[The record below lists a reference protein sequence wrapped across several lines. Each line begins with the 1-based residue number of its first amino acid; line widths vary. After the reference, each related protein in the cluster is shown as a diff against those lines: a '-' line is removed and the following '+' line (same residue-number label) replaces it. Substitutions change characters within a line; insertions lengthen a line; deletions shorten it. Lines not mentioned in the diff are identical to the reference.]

1 MNDKNLRVGLLG
13 CGHISR
19 DHLIAW
25 ADCPGADVVAVCD
38 PVRDRASAQA
48 EAFDIASVYTDPAA
62 MMAEAGLHAVDIV
75 TPRQTHAGMIRLAAE
90 HGLHALCEK
99 PLCPTL
105 QEAKELV
112 DEVGERIRMMVNENW
127 RYRRYF
133 CQIHSWIAE
142 GRLGTITQARIALWR
157 SNMLPRSDGM
167 VPALSRQPFVARE
180 ERLLVAES
188 LIHELDTMRSLF
200 GEMRVVAARLGRY
213 SDRIIG
219 EDAAAILLETDT
231 GHAVVVEGVM
241 TSAGHAF
248 RAPNRLEIAGTR
260 ASVTLDG
267 GQLRLHGPD
276 EDETIAYDENEVR
289 QGCFNGAIA
298 HFAACLRTGEPFL
311 TSARDQLNTLRLLED
326 VYGAAGPLRRP
337 HGAPANQGEGVSS

>member
-1 MNDKNLRVGLLG
+1 MSEKNLRVGLLG

-25 ADCPGADVVAVCD
+25 ANCPGADVVAVCD
-38 PVRDRASAQA
+38 PVEDRAAAQA
-48 EAFDIASVYTDPAA
+48 EAFSITAVYTDPAK
-62 MMAEAGLHAVDIV
+62 MMAEADLGAVDIV
-75 TPRQTHAGMIRLAAE
+75 TPRHTHAGMIRLAAE
-90 HGLHALCEK
+90 NGLHALCEK

-105 QEAKELV
+105 EQAEALV
-112 DEVGERIRMMVNENW
+112 AEIGDRVRVMVNENW
-127 RYRRYF
+127 RYREYF
-133 CQIHSWIAE
+133 EQIRMWIAE

-157 SNMLPRSDGM
+157 SNMLPRPDGM
-167 VPALSRQPFVARE
+167 VPALSRQPFVAKE

-188 LIHELDTMRSLF
+188 LIHELDTVRSLF
-200 GEMRVVAARLGRY
+200 GELRVVAARLGRY

-219 EDAAAILLETDT
+219 EDAAAILLEADA

-267 GQLRLHGPD
+267 ARLRLHGPE
-276 EDETIAYDENEVR
+276 EDETIEYDENKVR
-289 QGCFNGAIA
+289 QGCFDGAIA
-298 HFAACLRTGEPFL
+298 HFVEGLATGKPFL
-311 TSARDQLNTLRLLED
+311 TSARDQINTLRLLED
-326 VYGAAGPLRRP
+326 VYGVAGPLRRP
-337 HGAPANQGEGVSS
+337 VGALAGQTEARQ